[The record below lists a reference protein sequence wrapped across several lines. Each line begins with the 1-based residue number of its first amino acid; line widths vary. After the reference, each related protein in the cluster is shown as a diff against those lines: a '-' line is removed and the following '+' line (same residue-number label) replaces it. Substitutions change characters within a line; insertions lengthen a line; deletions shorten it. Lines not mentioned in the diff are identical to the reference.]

1 MPSTEPT
8 QADDRALRL
17 PRARTPQWRVSPAPD
32 GRGGR
37 KEDGSPL
44 IPRRRRWW
52 ALLAGLL
59 LVNLVVAFATG
70 GAADRQQV
78 PYQPFFVHN

>member
-8 QADDRALRL
+8 RQADDRRSQA
-17 PRARTPQWRVSPAPD
+17 PENENTPQWRVSPAPD

-37 KEDGSPL
+37 QEDGSPL

-78 PYQPFFVHN
+78 P